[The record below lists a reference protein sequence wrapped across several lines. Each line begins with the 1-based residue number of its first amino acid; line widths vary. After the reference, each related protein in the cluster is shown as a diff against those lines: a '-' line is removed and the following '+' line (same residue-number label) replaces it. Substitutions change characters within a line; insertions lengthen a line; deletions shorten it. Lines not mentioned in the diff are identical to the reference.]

1 MTAISDKI
9 LQNDFF
15 GVVQLLDHPQELE
28 KTCDWLLE
36 HPEETR
42 CHIRLAEFVA
52 NCYRSHLPQDD
63 EKGKRLTAQLYDFKN
78 SHKRWIAPVPPGSSD
93 PIDPTDPL
101 WDCLKKL
108 REHGILVTV
117 SEKSTYD
124 AIFQECT
131 QQIKQLPREH
141 PLKREFQQKFE
152 SLWKEAVKKTVQL
165 LKSKASLFT
174 IYAYLGEERQNIAL
188 SCFQADFRHFGK
200 RRNDIRVSKITY
212 LAETKEIGANYHE
225 RVLQQ
230 VPIGKN
236 DVDSKIVLDLNPTDF
251 DGITFN
257 NDLVDTYNP
266 YNRPVPL
273 TSLCV
278 TRQHVKRLI
287 HEDFA
292 GASPGC
298 SYPRATI
305 IHPEPWALGYID
317 ARVEKVFQKACGQH
331 IPRHEVPKAIGEF
344 GWLEFTAL
352 RWDRGTATIVEIFL
366 TSLCEASGFRLRLDR
381 LIAQGKRLDMEALT
395 QEQEKFMPVFLSI
408 VEDTH
413 L

>member
-1 MTAISDKI
+1 MTAISEKF

-15 GVVQLLDHPQELE
+15 GVVQLLDHSQELE
-28 KTCDWLLE
+28 KACDWLLA

-52 NCYRSHLPQDD
+52 NCYRAHLSVDKEKCERLD
-63 EKGKRLTAQLYDFKN
+63 EQLYSFKN
-78 SHKRWIAPVPPGSSD
+78 SHKRWIAPVPPQSPD

-101 WDCLKKL
+101 WDCIKKL
-108 REHGILVTV
+108 SEHGLLVPV
-117 SEKSTYD
+117 SEESSYD
-124 AIFQECT
+124 EVFEACT
-131 QQIKQLPREH
+131 HQLHQLPLDH
-141 PLKREFQQKFE
+141 PLKRELQQKFE
-152 SLWKEAVKKTVQL
+152 SLWKETVKKTVQL

-174 IYAYLGEERQNIAL
+174 LYAYLGEERQNMAL
-188 SCFQADFRHFGK
+188 RCFQSDFRHFGK
-200 RRNDIRVSKITY
+200 RRNEIRFSKITY
-212 LAETKEIGANYHE
+212 LVETKEIGAHYHD

-230 VPIGKN
+230 VPLRIN
-236 DVDSKIVLDLNPTDF
+236 DVDSKIVLDLKTTDF
-251 DGITFN
+251 DGITFK
-257 NDLVDTYNP
+257 NDLVDT

-278 TRQHVKRLI
+278 TRQHVKRRI

-292 GASPGC
+292 GATPAC

-305 IHPEPWALGYID
+305 IHPDPWALPYIN
-317 ARVEKVFQKACGQH
+317 ARVEKIFQKACGQN
-331 IPRHEVPKAIGEF
+331 IARHEVPKAIGEF
-344 GWLEFTAL
+344 GWWEFTAL

-395 QEQEKFMPVFLSI
+395 QEQEKFMPIFLSI